1 MYFVYIRFFFFTEHN
16 HFEIHACCFKA
27 HRIQFLE
34 TSTDTAERQTYI
46 FKMGHSLIKANTVD
60 LMTMLKTNENAI
72 LNNTK
77 SLRLK
82 IRLPQTLIL
91 TQGQIRQ
98 LGVHFL

>member
-1 MYFVYIRFFFFTEHN
+1 MIFFSTEHN

-46 FKMGHSLIKANTVD
+46 FKMGHSLVKVNTVD
-60 LMTMLKTNENAI
+60 VMTMLKTNENAI
-72 LNNTK
+72 LNNAK
-77 SLRLK
+77 CLRLK

-91 TQGQIRQ
+91 R
-98 LGVHFL
+98 